1 MQICQTCF
9 QTNISCESCAG
20 KGVLPDFTLPPLK
33 VTRPM
38 STFATAS
45 NPLHASGIPDLIK
58 CQLRSALIHLYS
70 SEYESS
76 EAADTGS
83 MTHVGVASW
92 HRDKD
97 IAKAIEEMRESQE
110 RFKQANLSEATQ
122 LFWEYAQDPRNQEAK
137 VVAIE
142 HKSSIT
148 LTSAAC
154 DPTQAQI
161 VIVGTID
168 QIRDV
173 NGAWKVYD
181 LKTSKRW
188 GKDQLN
194 MYLYQLA
201 AYTLMASNEFKR
213 PVALGGL
220 ICPRFYKGDPLKPE
234 AHWPYPHRF
243 NDIGP
248 LINGIRLAV
257 AAVRAGEVH
266 PAPGEHCRYCP
277 QHDTAECIPTL
288 RAISDHNHK
297 IKEPK

>member
-9 QTNISCESCAG
+9 QTNIACPQCG
-20 KGVLPDFTLPPLK
+20 GFGVKPDASLMALPIAK
-33 VTRPM
+33 PM
-38 STFATAS
+38 AAFATPE

-58 CQLRSALIHLYS
+58 CQLRSALIHLFG

-97 IAKAIEEMRESQE
+97 VAKAIEEMRESQS
-110 RFKQANLSEATQ
+110 RYSHANLAEATQ
-122 LFWEYAQDPRNQEAK
+122 LFWQYAQDPRNQEAEVIK
-137 VVAIE
+137 IE
-142 HKSSIT
+142 HKSSICIT
-148 LTSAAC
+148 PAAC
-154 DPTQAQI
+154 DETKAQI

-168 QIRDV
+168 QIRNV
-173 NGAWKVYD
+173 NGVWCVYD

-201 AYTLMASNEFKR
+201 AYTLMAANEFQR
-213 PVALGGL
+213 PVKMGGL
-220 ICPRFYKGDPLKPE
+220 ICPRFYKNDPASPE
-234 AHWPYPHRF
+234 AHWPYAHRF

-248 LINGIRLAV
+248 LINGIRFAV
-257 AAVRAGEVH
+257 AAVRNGQVH
-266 PAPGEHCRYCP
+266 PSPGEHCRYCP
-277 QHDTAECIPTL
+277 QQDTSTCIPTL
-288 RAISDHNHK
+288 RSISDHNHR
-297 IKEPK
+297 IKQP